1 MNTFT
6 NIFFSRFTFKAM
18 RHTGLAALASLSL
31 VALSPAIAGPGH
43 DHGDEAPAATSSAS
57 PRVSTHSD
65 LFELVGIVKQN
76 KMTIYLD
83 HFGTNEPITKAEIE
97 VEITADKAPIKIKAV
112 AETDGTFSVTN
123 DILEKAGSYA
133 LSFTVSAGKD
143 TDLLAGDVKIGSEPK
158 AAGNADEHDHDHA
171 HTPWAKY
178 AGYAAIALAV
188 LAAAWAAM
196 RWRKNKS
203 RMVLTLAL
211 SALAASLMLQSE
223 PALASPGHDH
233 GDAAPSA
240 SSDAPKRQPDG
251 SVFLPKPSQR
261 QLQVRTV
268 VVKAEAAA
276 QTVELLGKVI
286 SDPNAGGK
294 VQPLQAGRIEVTARG
309 LPTLGQAVRKGEVLA
324 IVRTTVS
331 PIERANQGAQS
342 AELRSNLE
350 LSRKRLARLEQLEGT
365 VPQKDIEAARAEVQS
380 LGARAALVA
389 PSVSTS
395 ESLLAPV
402 SGVIASSNVVAGQV
416 VDAREVLFEIIDPAR
431 LMVEATAFDA
441 ALITNIA
448 AASLALPDNQSL
460 KLNFSGAGRSL
471 REGAIPL
478 QFRTAAA
485 APLAVGQAVKLIVQT
500 KSQTQ
505 GFVVPTASVVKNPS
519 NQDIVW
525 IHTGEEQFAA
535 RTVSWIAL
543 DGSRVAIVDGI
554 KADER
559 VVTQGAALLNQVR

>member
-1 MNTFT
+1 MNTL
-6 NIFFSRFTFKAM
+6 NHIFFSRFTFNALC
-18 RHTGLAALASLSL
+18 HIGLASLASLSL

-43 DHGDEAPAATSSAS
+43 DHGDEAPAATGSAS

-76 KMTIYLD
+76 KITIYLD
-83 HFGTNEPITKAEIE
+83 HYGTNEPITKADIE
-97 VEITADKAPIKIKAV
+97 VEITADKAPIKVKAV

-123 DILEKAGSYA
+123 EILEKAGTYA

-143 TDLLAGDVKIGSEPK
+143 TDLLAGEVKIGSEPK
-158 AAGNADEHDHDHA
+158 VAGKADEHDHDHN

-178 AGYAAIALAV
+178 AGFATAALAAIAAI
-188 LAAAWAAM
+188 WAAL
-196 RWRKNKS
+196 RWRKRGS
-203 RMVLTLAL
+203 RTVLSLAL

-223 PALASPGHDH
+223 PALAGPGHDH
-233 GDAAPSA
+233 GDGAPVA
-240 SSDAPKRQPDG
+240 SSDSPKRQPDG

-286 SDPNAGGK
+286 ADPNAGGK
-294 VQPLQAGRIEVTARG
+294 VQPLQAGRIEATSRG
-309 LPTLGQAVRKGEVLA
+309 LPTLGQAVRKGDVLA

-350 LSRKRLARLEQLEGT
+350 LARKRLARLEQLEGT
-365 VPQKDIEAARAEVQS
+365 VPQKDIESARAEVQS
-380 LGARAALVA
+380 LSARAALVA

-395 ESLLAPV
+395 ESLVAPI
-402 SGVIASSNVVAGQV
+402 SGVIAASNVVAGQV

-431 LMVEATAFDA
+431 LMIEATAFDA
-441 ALITNIA
+441 ALANNIA
-448 AASLALPDNQSL
+448 AASLALPNNQSL

-478 QFRTAAA
+478 QFRTAEAS
-485 APLAVGQAVKLIVQT
+485 PLAVGQAVKLIVQT

-505 GFVVPTASVVKNPS
+505 GFVVPAASVAKNPS

-525 IHTGEEQFAA
+525 VHTGEEQFAA
-535 RTVSWIAL
+535 RPVRWLAL

>member
-1 MNTFT
+1 M
-6 NIFFSRFTFKAM
+6 K
-18 RHTGLAALASLSL
+18 HHALVTTALRSLIAVAVITTSL
-31 VALSPAIAGPGH
+31 IAHAGPGH
-43 DHGDEAPAATSSAS
+43 DHGDAPAAATGSAS

-83 HFGTNEPITKAEIE
+83 HYGTNEPINKADVE
-97 VEITADKAPIKIKAV
+97 VEITSDKAPIKVKAV
-112 AETDGTFSVTN
+112 AETDGTYSITN
-123 DILEKAGSYA
+123 DILEKAGTYA

-143 TDLLAGDVKIGSEPK
+143 TDLLAGEIRIGAEPSTKSISKGK
-158 AAGNADEHDHDHA
+158 ADAHDHGDDHA

-178 AGYAAIALAV
+178 AGFTALALAA
-188 LAAAWAAM
+188 LAAAWGLL
-196 RWRKNKS
+196 RWRKRSS
-203 RMVLTLAL
+203 RTLLALAL
-211 SALAASLMLQSE
+211 SALAASLMLQTE
-223 PALASPGHDH
+223 PALAGPGHDH
-233 GDAAPSA
+233 GEAAPAA
-240 SSDAPKRQPDG
+240 SSDSPKRQPDG

-268 VVKAEAAA
+268 VVKSEAAA

-286 SDPNAGGK
+286 ADPNAGGK
-294 VQPLQAGRIEVTARG
+294 VQPLQAGRIEATSRG
-309 LPTLGQAVRKGEVLA
+309 LPTLGQAVRKGDVLA

-331 PIERANQGAQS
+331 PIERANQGAQA

-350 LSRKRLARLEQLEGT
+350 LARKRLARLEQLEGT
-365 VPQKDIEAARAEVQS
+365 VPQKDIESARAEVQS
-380 LGARAALVA
+380 LAARAALVA
-389 PSVSTS
+389 PSVATS
-395 ESLLAPV
+395 ESLIAPV
-402 SGVIASSNVVAGQV
+402 SGVIAASSVVAGQV

-441 ALITNIA
+441 ALANNIS

-478 QFRTAAA
+478 QFRTAGA

-505 GFVVPTASVVKNPS
+505 GFVVAAASVVKNPS

-525 IHTGEEQFAA
+525 VHTGEEQFAA
-535 RTVSWIAL
+535 RTVRWIAL
-543 DGSRVAIVDGI
+543 DGSRVVIVDGI